1 MAVPCLAFRKRQR
14 KTIQLRRND
23 TTNSRFCACLS
34 VYPKYLP
41 YKQNLSVSFCY
52 GQGRIQTVA
61 TVARA
66 PVRFSSSDFKPKSKF
81 TKKCFYLRFPSLKMD
96 IFFFSVSIKFFEL
109 IKDSDLMFS
118 FSVRLLLY
126 MLLNLYIL
134 ILSELF
140 RYAMITQPKIAQ
152 PVATLLAQQY
162 L

>member
-1 MAVPCLAFRKRQR
+1 MHKKNCM
-14 KTIQLRRND
+14 ISYNW
-23 TTNSRFCACLS
+23 
-34 VYPKYLP
+34 
-41 YKQNLSVSFCY
+41 
-52 GQGRIQTVA
+52 QGRIQTVA

-66 PVRFSSSDFKPKSKF
+66 PIRFSSSDFKPKSKF

-96 IFFFSVSIKFFEL
+96 IFFFSISIKLFEL

-140 RYAMITQPKIAQ
+140 WYAMIM
-152 PVATLLAQQY
+152 LLQVSKVPTARNCTRIGFLQSV
-162 L
+162 

>member
-1 MAVPCLAFRKRQR
+1 MG
-14 KTIQLRRND
+14 
-23 TTNSRFCACLS
+23 S
-34 VYPKYLP
+34 VT
-41 YKQNLSVSFCY
+41 VH
-52 GQGRIQTVA
+52 QGRMQTVA

-126 MLLNLYIL
+126 MILNLYIL

-140 RYAMITQPKIAQ
+140 RYAMIM
-152 PVATLLAQQY
+152 LLQVSKVPTARNCARIG
-162 L
+162 LLRSV